1 MGVAFVHQPIS
12 TSGASSVTHPS
23 IRRDI
28 TIVIALT
35 ALAGYLAGHYE
46 LNERVFAV
54 TRQYEHLQLD
64 EWPIVVFV
72 LALCLMWLSWR
83 RYRLALVELQARQR
97 AEARLTEVLE
107 ENRELARENLR
118 AIEAERKHL
127 ARELHDE
134 LGQYLNAIKLDA
146 VADRNGEDNE
156 THERR
161 SQRMLATVDHIHG
174 VVSDMIRRLRP
185 AGLDELG
192 LAAAV
197 ESCVEQWQQRLPSTH
212 FSFSA
217 TGDLDGL
224 SEHVNLTIY
233 RLVQEALTNSFKHA
247 EASHI
252 DVVLN
257 RSPETNEILLSISD
271 DGKGMN
277 LPERRSG
284 MGLGGMRERAAMVG
298 GTLVIETAPGR
309 GFALEA
315 RIPAEGRL

>member
-1 MGVAFVHQPIS
+1 M
-12 TSGASSVTHPS
+12 THPS

-28 TIVIALT
+28 AIVIALT
-35 ALAGYLAGHYE
+35 ALSGYLAGHYE
-46 LNERVFAV
+46 LNERVFAI
-54 TRQYEHLQLD
+54 TRHYEALQLD

-83 RYRLALVELQARQR
+83 RYRLALAELQARQR

-146 VADRNGEDNE
+146 VAGQNGEDAE
-156 THERR
+156 SHARR
-161 SQRMLATVDHIHG
+161 TKRMLATVDHIHG

-192 LAAAV
+192 LSAAL
-197 ESCVEQWQQRLPSTH
+197 ESCVEQWQQRLPATQ
-212 FSFSA
+212 FSLNVS
-217 TGDLDGL
+217 GDLDGL

-233 RLVQEALTNSFKHA
+233 RLVQEGLTNSFKHA
-247 EASHI
+247 DAAHI

-257 RSPETNEILLSISD
+257 RSLATNEIVLSISD
-271 DGKGMN
+271 DGKGMDMQ
-277 LPERRSG
+277 ERRTG
-284 MGLGGMRERAAMVG
+284 MGLSGMRERAAMLG
-298 GTLVIETAPGR
+298 GTLVVETSPGR
-309 GFALEA
+309 GFTVEA